1 MFGFHFWLCG
11 ECLLF
16 WHDTAFG
23 NTKAAFEIGDAL
35 PFQNGVNTVI
45 DDLLLQIEKLP
56 ECPITPCR
64 LDIFNFNAVERQA
77 AARTLAWLF
86 FMVPD
91 PTPIVSMLN
100 HLVDRSFPT
109 VDILGGD

>member
-1 MFGFHFWLCG
+1 MKCIRCDKDETNDRNIRMFGFHFWLCG

-16 WHDTAFG
+16 WYDTAFG
-23 NTKAAFEIGDAL
+23 NTK
-35 PFQNGVNTVI
+35 
-45 DDLLLQIEKLP
+45 
-56 ECPITPCR
+56 
-64 LDIFNFNAVERQA
+64 A